1 MASFFATHS
10 ASFSIYL
17 ALLKALMPIPKMASF
32 GKNAPVLPALSLPKG
47 SMGKHLVFSS
57 SRLPVFSSSRSLSRA
72 SRGIPVFPFSHR
84 PVLRRPLL
92 QPLFPNQKSQ
102 I

>member
-17 ALLKALMPIPKMASF
+17 ALLKAVMPIPKMASF

-47 SMGKHLVFSS
+47 SMGKHL
-57 SRLPVFSSSRSLSRA
+57 VFSSSRSLSRA

>member
-17 ALLKALMPIPKMASF
+17 ALLKAVMPIPKTASF
-32 GKNAPVLPALSLPKG
+32 GKNAPVLPALSLPALSLPKG
-47 SMGKHLVFSS
+47 SMGKHL
-57 SRLPVFSSSRSLSRA
+57 
-72 SRGIPVFPFSHR
+72 VFPFSHR